1 MKIGNSAV
9 ESLIQVGAGSVTA
22 TDPDTQPTVSP
33 RGATV
38 ESDSVKLSSGSNLIA
53 LTKAS
58 FSNAHTARVQSVAS
72 RISAG
77 LYQAD
82 SFQTSQAVVE
92 GHLRG

>member
-9 ESLIQVGAGSVTA
+9 ESFQGGAPSVTG
-22 TDPDTQPTVSP
+22 TDLETQSTASP

-38 ESDSVKLSSGSNLIA
+38 GSDSVKLSSGSNLIA

-58 FSNAHTARVQSVAS
+58 FSNAHIARVQSVAS

-77 LYQAD
+77 VYQAD
-82 SFQTSQAVVE
+82 SWQTSQAVVE